1 MEGPEVKIGR
11 GDDVRFPVDVG
22 LLLGVFVGLLLYFQY
37 TTLDKFRVLKPAVR
51 YVISSDVLNYIQSQ
65 VLLTMWDAIVLG
77 SIVSFFLCGVGL
89 EIWRGRL
96 THLMRW
102 VFVRERRTVVALVL
116 VSVVCVRFYFA
127 NGVLNWA
134 GDGSSHMCYAWLA
147 SQSFANGELPIWTNY
162 LGAGSPYLQFYGFL
176 FFYVVGLFDQVV
188 GDLDVTIKLVLAGA
202 HVISGLGVYFFVRRL
217 LGARRAA
224 FVAGVAYVLCVWHMQ
239 QVLMMGRFPLS
250 LFYAILPWSFYAFE
264 RVRLGRLDG
273 VIWGGLALGML
284 AFVHPGYAFWATA
297 ALAFYMGI
305 RIWCG
310 RTRLTKWRLSMCAG
324 GLWLLGIIFGAYV
337 TFPMWFERANVELE
351 EITHAAVPDPTW
363 GHLFVW
369 SNYKFQLFDF
379 PGYEHWYGGYLGL
392 SLVVLALVGIGVG
405 LRQRNLRS
413 VIWAGAAC
421 WGVSLIL
428 VLGYR
433 WPVIRSLEVV
443 QAFNAG
449 RYLLFV
455 AFFGALM
462 AGLGA
467 HVLMQMWRR
476 QAVRVVTSILLV
488 VLVDL
493 GLTTF
498 QHPFATK
505 DHTFLKLAP
514 SFYAEL
520 DVDKGDLSGGQI
532 PNFRLSYPMDNM
544 FDLLGIAW
552 FTANMGV
559 PSFLTGYREGLPSQ
573 SKFCGPVQDLMNQ
586 IFENQTVSGDFKV
599 TKDVE
604 NLLLGLY
611 LLNTYL
617 TYVLEPETQSLVRV
631 AWPYHSPIMIAP
643 EVRVYGNMGGD
654 DRVRH
659 VKHVIENMNI
669 NVRNHTSQ
677 RIFVADGERAEDL
690 GTEPQLEM
698 ISHQVWNQRVLLN
711 VRVTESCFARLAY
724 AHYPYLGVYVN
735 GERIKPIRTA
745 GDFVAVKL
753 NAGVH
758 EIELKPYLS
767 PLRQFLLIVD
777 GVILMGAGIWFWQR
791 KRLVLEAGI

>member
-1 MEGPEVKIGR
+1 
-11 GDDVRFPVDVG
+11 
-22 LLLGVFVGLLLYFQY
+22 
-37 TTLDKFRVLKPAVR
+37 
-51 YVISSDVLNYIQSQ
+51 
-65 VLLTMWDAIVLG
+65 
-77 SIVSFFLCGVGL
+77 
-89 EIWRGRL
+89 
-96 THLMRW
+96 
-102 VFVRERRTVVALVL
+102 
-116 VSVVCVRFYFA
+116 
-127 NGVLNWA
+127 
-134 GDGSSHMCYAWLA
+134 
-147 SQSFANGELPIWTNY
+147 
-162 LGAGSPYLQFYGFL
+162 
-176 FFYVVGLFDQVV
+176 
-188 GDLDVTIKLVLAGA
+188 
-202 HVISGLGVYFFVRRL
+202 
-217 LGARRAA
+217 
-224 FVAGVAYVLCVWHMQ
+224 
-239 QVLMMGRFPLS
+239 
-250 LFYAILPWSFYAFE
+250 
-264 RVRLGRLDG
+264 
-273 VIWGGLALGML
+273 
-284 AFVHPGYAFWATA
+284 
-297 ALAFYMGI
+297 
-305 RIWCG
+305 
-310 RTRLTKWRLSMCAG
+310 
-324 GLWLLGIIFGAYV
+324 
-337 TFPMWFERANVELE
+337 
-351 EITHAAVPDPTW
+351 
-363 GHLFVW
+363 
-369 SNYKFQLFDF
+369 
-379 PGYEHWYGGYLGL
+379 
-392 SLVVLALVGIGVG
+392 
-405 LRQRNLRS
+405 
-413 VIWAGAAC
+413 
-421 WGVSLIL
+421 VSLIL